1 MNVVTHSNTTFSA
14 TLSEV
19 VDGLQDYNPNS
30 FWMGVCGSLQSGNLS
45 LECPVHCKQNTLL
58 RTILYYFYKLC
69 SKRAGICTS
78 LPYRNFFLF
87 LNFIPAQ
94 IFKPCKV
101 PTKIYILPCAHKYVP
116 HANYSRPR
124 AVSPTVWESL
134 T

>member
-1 MNVVTHSNTTFSA
+1 MLLPTRTRRPVLPSAKQVTAHKTTIQILFRWECVGNFRG
-14 TLSEV
+14 T
-19 VDGLQDYNPNS
+19 
-30 FWMGVCGSLQSGNLS
+30 NLS

-58 RTILYYFYKLC
+58 RTILYYFYKRC

-87 LNFIPAQ
+87 LNFIPAR

-116 HANYSRPR
+116 HANHSRPW
-124 AVSPTVWESL
+124 AVRPTVWEPL